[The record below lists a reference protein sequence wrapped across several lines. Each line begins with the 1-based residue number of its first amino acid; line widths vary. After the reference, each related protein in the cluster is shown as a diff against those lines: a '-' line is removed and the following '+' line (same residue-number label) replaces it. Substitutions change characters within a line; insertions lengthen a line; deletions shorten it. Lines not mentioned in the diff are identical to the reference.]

1 MYIIS
6 NIYNLLWALLPHLG
20 VLSTFM
26 RAYEKSR
33 RAAQVGMKQDD
44 KQILGDLC
52 DIYYHNRDLRLFL
65 ELLAVSSGVASALSV
80 MALFDEVKKLEKSKV
95 LPPCILPGLSENFAN
110 NNCSQK
116 KDHQQGRDSI

>member
-1 MYIIS
+1 MFIIC
-6 NIYNLLWALLPHLG
+6 NIYNLLWALFPHLG
-20 VLSTFM
+20 TLSTFM
-26 RAYEKSR
+26 KAYKKSR
-33 RAAQVGMKQDD
+33 MEGKKQND
-44 KQILGDLC
+44 KKILGDLYYL
-52 DIYYHNRDLRLFL
+52 YYHNRDLRLFL

>member
-1 MYIIS
+1 MRVVNDSFCFLALYEYTIYANSALITVYIIC

-44 KQILGDLC
+44 KQILGDLY

-65 ELLAVSSGVASALSV
+65 ELLAVSSGVAPALSV
-80 MALFDEVKKLEKSKV
+80 MALFDGV
-95 LPPCILPGLSENFAN
+95 
-110 NNCSQK
+110 
-116 KDHQQGRDSI
+116 